1 VCIPA
6 LDIDWNRDLL
16 LPRTSAIPDKLNMST
31 DRQNEKNVCY
41 KTPIN
46 NHIDAEE
53 TSRTPEGFLVRYCLP
68 LGWTLSLVNAGT

>member
-1 VCIPA
+1 
-6 LDIDWNRDLL
+6 
-16 LPRTSAIPDKLNMST
+16 MST